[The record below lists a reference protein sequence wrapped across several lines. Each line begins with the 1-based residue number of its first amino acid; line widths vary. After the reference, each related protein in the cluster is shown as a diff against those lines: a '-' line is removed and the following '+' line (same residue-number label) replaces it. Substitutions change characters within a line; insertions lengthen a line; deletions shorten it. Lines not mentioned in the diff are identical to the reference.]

1 VQFLRGGATAAAHCR
16 AAESD
21 RRREVPG
28 AWQSLY
34 NERHIAMKASLQ
46 LRLSQHLALT
56 PQLQQSIRL
65 LQLSTLELQQEIA
78 MAVAQNPLLES
89 EDEWIASP
97 LRVASDGTVIAQAP
111 TSSAPEPMS
120 GAGSSEQSERND
132 GNDGAGGDDY
142 APLGSA
148 DGGDSSQWNLDD
160 YGRSAGASDDD
171 DLPPLQIHESTTTLR
186 DHLMA
191 QLRMTQ
197 ASPRDRALVTFLIE
211 SLGDDG
217 YLLSSLD
224 EVLADLPEEL
234 ELDLDELGA
243 ALALLQSFDPPGVGA
258 RSASECLRL
267 QLLRLADSPTRKLA
281 LEIAGNHLEL
291 LAARDFTR
299 LRKQLKATDDELRD
313 AHALIRSLE
322 PFPGAAFGKAEA
334 DYVVPDI
341 IVRKASGSWQAEL
354 NPEVMPRLRINHLY
368 ANILRNNRGD
378 PGSGSLRQQLQE
390 ARWLI
395 KNIQQ
400 RFETILRVAQ
410 AIVERQKNFF
420 VHGAIAMRPL
430 VLREIADTLGLHE
443 STVSR
448 VTTGKYMLTP
458 FGTLEFKYFFGSH
471 VSTDTG
477 GAASSTAIRALIK
490 QLIGAEDSKT
500 PLSDSR
506 IAELLAEQGFVVARR
521 TVAKYREALKIPA
534 VNLRKSL

>member
-1 VQFLRGGATAAAHCR
+1 
-16 AAESD
+16 
-21 RRREVPG
+21 
-28 AWQSLY
+28 
-34 NERHIAMKASLQ
+34 MKASLQ

-65 LQLSTLELQQEIA
+65 LQLSTLELQQEVA

-97 LRVASDGTVIAQAP
+97 LRVAGDGSVIAQVP

-120 GAGSSEQSERND
+120 GATSASTSEQSGTSESGGSDEYN
-132 GNDGAGGDDY
+132 GLSSSDGAD
-142 APLGSA
+142 A
-148 DGGDSSQWNLDD
+148 SQWNLDD
-160 YGRSAGASDDD
+160 YGRSSAPSDDD
-171 DLPPLQIHESTTTLR
+171 DLPPLQIHEPTTTLR

-191 QLRMTQ
+191 QLRVTQ
-197 ASPRDRALVTFLIE
+197 AGLRDRALITFLIE
-211 SLGDDG
+211 SLDEDG
-217 YLLSSLD
+217 YLTASLD
-224 EVLADLPEEL
+224 EVIADLPEEL
-234 ELDLDELGA
+234 EVDLDELNA
-243 ALALLQSFDPPGVGA
+243 ALALLQSFDPAGVGA

-267 QLLRLADSPTRKLA
+267 QLLRLDDTPTRKLA
-281 LEIAGNHLEL
+281 LDIVGQHLEL

-299 LRKQLKATDDELRD
+299 LKKQLKTTDDALRE

-322 PFPGAAFGKAEA
+322 PFPGAAYGKAEA

-341 IVRKASGSWQAEL
+341 IVRKTGQGWLAEL
-354 NPEVMPRLRINHLY
+354 NPEVVPRLRINHLY

-410 AIVERQKNFF
+410 AIVERQKSFF
-420 VHGAIAMRPL
+420 VHGEIAMRPL

>member
-1 VQFLRGGATAAAHCR
+1 
-16 AAESD
+16 
-21 RRREVPG
+21 
-28 AWQSLY
+28 
-34 NERHIAMKASLQ
+34 MKASLQ

-65 LQLSTLELQQEIA
+65 LQLSTLELQQEVA
-78 MAVAQNPLLES
+78 MAVSQNPLLES

-97 LRVASDGTVIAQAP
+97 LRVAGDGTVIAQSP

-120 GAGSSEQSERND
+120 SASSSEPAER
-132 GNDGAGGDDY
+132 AEGGEASSSDDY
-142 APLGSA
+142 SPLGASE
-148 DGGDSSQWNLDD
+148 GNDSSQWNLDD
-160 YGRSAGASDDD
+160 YGRSSGASDDD

-191 QLRMTQ
+191 QLRVTQ
-197 ASPRDRALVTFLIE
+197 ASPRDRALITFLIE

-217 YLLSSLD
+217 YLTSSLD
-224 EVLADLPEEL
+224 EILADLPDEL
-234 ELDLDELGA
+234 EVDLDELGA
-243 ALALLQSFDPPGVGA
+243 ALALLQSFDPAGVGA
-258 RSASECLRL
+258 RSASECLKL
-267 QLLRLADSPTRKLA
+267 QLLRLPDSPTRKLA
-281 LEIAGNHLEL
+281 LEITANHLEL

-299 LRKQLKATDDELRD
+299 LRKQLKASDDELRD
-313 AHALIRSLE
+313 AQTLIRSLE
-322 PFPGAAFGKAEA
+322 PFPGAAYGKAEA

-341 IVRKASGSWQAEL
+341 MVRKTSSGWQAEL
-354 NPEVMPRLRINHLY
+354 NPEVVPRLRINHLY

-420 VHGAIAMRPL
+420 VHGEIAMRPL

>member
-1 VQFLRGGATAAAHCR
+1 
-16 AAESD
+16 
-21 RRREVPG
+21 
-28 AWQSLY
+28 
-34 NERHIAMKASLQ
+34 MKASLQ

-65 LQLSTLELQQEIA
+65 LQLSTLELQQEVA
-78 MAVAQNPLLES
+78 MAVAQNPLLEN
-89 EDEWIASP
+89 EDDWIASP
-97 LRVASDGTVIAQAP
+97 LRVAADGSLITSAN
-111 TSSAPEPMS
+111 TSSAPPEPLMNN
-120 GAGSSEQSERND
+120 GSSSSTSTSERSESGEPQGVDEYN
-132 GNDGAGGDDY
+132 GT
-142 APLGSA
+142 
-148 DGGDSSQWNLDD
+148 DGGSDSNSWNLED
-160 YGRSAGASDDD
+160 YGRSNTGSDDD

-186 DHLMA
+186 DHLTA

-197 ASPRDRALVTFLIE
+197 ANQRDRALITFLIE
-211 SLGDDG
+211 SLDEDG
-217 YLLSSLD
+217 YLTSSLE
-224 EVLADLPEEL
+224 EVQADLPDEL
-234 ELDLDELGA
+234 EVDVDELSA
-243 ALALLQSFDPPGVGA
+243 ALALLQSFDPPGVGG
-258 RSASECLRL
+258 RSASECLKL
-267 QLLRLADSPTRKLA
+267 QLLRLDASATRTLA
-281 LEIAGNHLEL
+281 LEIVTHHLEL

-299 LRKQLKATDDELRD
+299 LRKQLKASDDALRD
-313 AHALIRSLE
+313 AHALIKSLE
-322 PFPGAAFGKAEA
+322 PFPGAAYGKSEA

-341 IVRKASGSWQAEL
+341 LVRKSAGGWTAEL
-354 NPEVMPRLRINHLY
+354 NPEIVPRLRINHLY

-420 VHGAIAMRPL
+420 AHGEIAMRPL

-490 QLIGAEDSKT
+490 QLIGAEDPKS

>member
-1 VQFLRGGATAAAHCR
+1 
-16 AAESD
+16 
-21 RRREVPG
+21 
-28 AWQSLY
+28 
-34 NERHIAMKASLQ
+34 MKASLQ

-65 LQLSTLELQQEIA
+65 LQLSTLELQQEVA

-97 LRVASDGTVIAQAP
+97 LRVAADGSVIAQTAAP
-111 TSSAPEPMS
+111 SAPEPMS
-120 GAGSSEQSERND
+120 GAAAGADGERVD
-132 GNDGAGGDDY
+132 GNESSQNSDDY
-142 APLGSA
+142 NGLSSS
-148 DGGDSSQWNLDD
+148 DSNEASQWNLDD
-160 YGRSAGASDDD
+160 YGRSSGASDDD

-191 QLRMTQ
+191 QLRVTQ
-197 ASPRDRALVTFLIE
+197 ASVRDRALITFLIE
-211 SLGDDG
+211 SLDDDG
-217 YLLSSLD
+217 YLTATLD
-224 EVLADLPEEL
+224 EVLADLPAEL
-234 ELDLDELGA
+234 DVDLDELSA
-243 ALALLQSFDPPGVGA
+243 ALALLHSFDPAGVGA

-267 QLLRLADSPTRKLA
+267 QLIRLPDTPTRKVA
-281 LEIAGNHLEL
+281 LEIVAHHLEL

-299 LRKQLKATDDELRD
+299 LRKQLKTTDDALRD

-322 PFPGAAFGKAEA
+322 PFPGAAYGKAEA

-341 IVRKASGSWQAEL
+341 MVRKTAQGWQAEL
-354 NPEVMPRLRINHLY
+354 NPEVVPRLRINHLY
-368 ANILRNNRGD
+368 ANILRNSRGD

-420 VHGAIAMRPL
+420 VHGEIAMRPL

>member
-1 VQFLRGGATAAAHCR
+1 
-16 AAESD
+16 
-21 RRREVPG
+21 
-28 AWQSLY
+28 
-34 NERHIAMKASLQ
+34 MKASLQ

-65 LQLSTLELQQEIA
+65 LQLSTLELQQEVA
-78 MAVAQNPLLES
+78 MAVAQNPLLEN
-89 EDEWIASP
+89 DEWIASP
-97 LRVASDGTVIAQAP
+97 LRVAADGSLIAQSP
-111 TSSAPEPMS
+111 PSSTPEPMHGGGSNGSEAS
-120 GAGSSEQSERND
+120 GDRAERDDSRN
-132 GNDGAGGDDY
+132 GDDY
-142 APLGSA
+142 DYNA
-148 DGGDSSQWNLDD
+148 DSGDSGQWNLDD
-160 YGRSAGASDDD
+160 YGRSSGASDD
-171 DLPPLQIHESTTTLR
+171 DLPPLQVHEASTSLR
-186 DHLMA
+186 EHLSA
-191 QLRMTQ
+191 QLRVTQ
-197 ASPRDRALVTFLIE
+197 AGPRDRALVMFLIE
-211 SLGDDG
+211 SLDDDG
-217 YLLSSLD
+217 YLGAGLD
-224 EVLADLPEEL
+224 EVLTDLPEEL
-234 ELDLDELGA
+234 EVELDELGA
-243 ALALLQSFDPPGVGA
+243 ALALLHSFDPAGVGA

-267 QLLRLADSPTRKLA
+267 QLLRLDPSPTRA
-281 LEIAGNHLEL
+281 LSLDIVSQHLEP

-299 LRKQLKATDDELRD
+299 LRKQLKANDDELRE

-322 PFPGAAFGKAEA
+322 PFPGAAYGKAEA

-341 IVRKASGSWQAEL
+341 MVRKSGQSWLAEL
-354 NPEVMPRLRINHLY
+354 NPEVVPKLRINHLY
-368 ANILRNNRGD
+368 ANILRNSRGD
-378 PGSGSLRQQLQE
+378 PGAGSLKQQLQE

-410 AIVERQKNFF
+410 AIVECQKNFF
-420 VHGAIAMRPL
+420 AHGEIAMRPL

-477 GAASSTAIRALIK
+477 DAASSTAIRALIK
-490 QLIGAEDSKT
+490 QLIRAEDQKS

>member
-1 VQFLRGGATAAAHCR
+1 
-16 AAESD
+16 
-21 RRREVPG
+21 
-28 AWQSLY
+28 
-34 NERHIAMKASLQ
+34 MKASLQ

-65 LQLSTLELQQEIA
+65 LQLSTLELQQEVATAI
-78 MAVAQNPLLES
+78 AQNPLLEN
-89 EDEWIASP
+89 ENDWIASP
-97 LRVASDGTVIAQAP
+97 LRVAADGSLVPSQ
-111 TSSAPEPMS
+111 SSALPTGMAEAPAPVPSGVNGERAQSAEPAAVDEYDGMS
-120 GAGSSEQSERND
+120 S
-132 GNDGAGGDDY
+132 
-142 APLGSA
+142 
-148 DGGDSSQWNLDD
+148 DSGTDTASWNLDD
-160 YGRSAGASDDD
+160 YVRPGGTSDDD
-171 DLPPLQIHESTTTLR
+171 DMPPLQLHESTVSLR
-186 DHLMA
+186 EHLST
-191 QLRMTQ
+191 QLRLTQ

-211 SLGDDG
+211 SLDDDG
-217 YLLSSLD
+217 YLSASCD
-224 EVLADLPEEL
+224 EILADLPAEL
-234 ELDLDELGA
+234 EVDADELNA
-243 ALALLQSFDPPGVGA
+243 ALALLHSFDPAGVGA
-258 RSASECLRL
+258 RSASECLKL
-267 QLLRLADSPTRKLA
+267 QLLRLEPSATRTLA
-281 LEIAGNHLEL
+281 LEIVSNYLEL

-299 LRKQLKATDDELRD
+299 LRKHLKASDDALRD

-322 PFPGAAFGKAEA
+322 PFPGAAYGKAEA

-341 IVRKASGSWQAEL
+341 IVKKTSQGWQAEL
-354 NPEVMPRLRINHLY
+354 NPEVVPRLRVNHLY
-368 ANILRNNRGD
+368 ANILRSNRGD
-378 PGSGSLRQQLQE
+378 PSSGSLRQQLQE

-400 RFETILRVAQ
+400 RFDTILRVAQ
-410 AIVERQKNFF
+410 AIVERQRSFF
-420 VHGAIAMRPL
+420 AHGEIAMRPL

-490 QLIGAEDSKT
+490 QLIGAEDPKS

-534 VNLRKSL
+534 VSMRKSL

>member
-1 VQFLRGGATAAAHCR
+1 
-16 AAESD
+16 
-21 RRREVPG
+21 
-28 AWQSLY
+28 
-34 NERHIAMKASLQ
+34 MKASLQ

-65 LQLSTLELQQEIA
+65 LQLSTLELQQEVA
-78 MAVAQNPLLES
+78 MAVAQNPLLEN
-89 EDEWIASP
+89 DEWIASP
-97 LRVASDGTVIAQAP
+97 LRVAADGSLIAQSP
-111 TSSAPEPMS
+111 PSATPEPMHGS
-120 GAGSSEQSERND
+120 GSSSSSSDASGDRSDRDERN
-132 GNDGAGGDDY
+132 GDDY
-142 APLGSA
+142 DSYGS
-148 DGGDSSQWNLDD
+148 DGGDSSQWNLED
-160 YGRSAGASDDD
+160 YGRSSGASDDD
-171 DLPPLQIHESTTTLR
+171 DLPPLQVHEATTSLR
-186 DHLMA
+186 EHLSA
-191 QLRMTQ
+191 QLRVTQ
-197 ASPRDRALVTFLIE
+197 AGLRDRALVTFLIE
-211 SLGDDG
+211 SLDDDG
-217 YLLSSLD
+217 YLGAALD
-224 EVLADLPEEL
+224 EVLTDLPEEL
-234 ELDLDELGA
+234 EVDIDELTA
-243 ALALLQSFDPPGVGA
+243 ALALLHSFDPAGVGA

-267 QLLRLADSPTRKLA
+267 QLLRLDPSPTRA
-281 LEIAGNHLEL
+281 LSLDIVSQHLEL

-299 LRKQLKATDDELRD
+299 LRKHLKANDDELRD

-322 PFPGAAFGKAEA
+322 PFPGAAYGKAEA

-341 IVRKASGSWQAEL
+341 MVRKSGQNWIAEL
-354 NPEVMPRLRINHLY
+354 NPEVVPKLRINHLY
-368 ANILRNNRGD
+368 ANILRNSRGD
-378 PGSGSLRQQLQE
+378 PSTGSLKQQLQE

-420 VHGAIAMRPL
+420 AHGEIAMRPL

-490 QLIGAEDSKT
+490 QLIGAEDQKS